1 MNGSVN
7 QLNIGWKSN
16 RLYERCQMKLS
27 INRKLTEHHLAR
39 LNPIELMVKFDHTFE
54 PFLNFM
60 PIFVNE
66 RQFNLINL
74 ILCTNKANGW
84 QLFSNIYIYIFLFV
98 KKIDSKLTKT
108 KRVVQCQHSTRYP
121 MYNMTIQMIGNI
133 DKLSSQASS
142 FSSPKANNRY
152 SSIWFD

>member
-1 MNGSVN
+1 
-7 QLNIGWKSN
+7 
-16 RLYERCQMKLS
+16 MKLS

-39 LNPIELMVKFDHTFE
+39 LNPIELM
-54 PFLNFM
+54 
-60 PIFVNE
+60 
-66 RQFNLINL
+66 
-74 ILCTNKANGW
+74 
-84 QLFSNIYIYIFLFV
+84 
-98 KKIDSKLTKT
+98 KIDSKLTKT